1 MAHTYYG
8 SDGLILTSISRQ
20 NFDSGLS
27 RVDCIYKCR
36 TTSANDLEPTLKAGF
51 RVPDRPEFIIR
62 ENATRK
68 DETDGFTT
76 FTTSGFFG
84 SLVTAPDADNPIP
97 SVLGANVGSCNFT
110 SRIAGNFPGVGSGT
124 AMATV
129 YSLQVLGDTLT
140 RKFTMRKIDSV
151 TTLALPKVSLSATIL
166 VGTVTSAR
174 GTGIRYSGVEMEN
187 KFSRSEQDPNNPVIV
202 STYKRGSLINGLIGN
217 PEIISVNRSGFGEY
231 DEVTVTWGLKYN
243 DFTLQWLEEPGL
255 GWQKLPNNQG
265 VTRSIG
271 RPMRR

>member
-36 TTSANDLEPTLKAGF
+36 TTKANDLEPTLKAGF
-51 RVPDRPEFIIR
+51 RIPDRPEFIIR

-84 SLVTAPDADNPIP
+84 SLVAAPDANNPIP
-97 SVLGANVGSCNFT
+97 SVLGANTGSCNLT
-110 SRIAGNFPGVGSGT
+110 TDIGGMGVNGT
-124 AMATV
+124 FGVISNT
-129 YSLQVLGDTLT
+129 YNLQILGDTLT

-151 TTLALPKVSLSATIL
+151 TTLALPKTSLSASIL
-166 VGTVTSAR
+166 VGTVTSLR
-174 GTGIRYSGVEMEN
+174 GQGARYSGFELEN
-187 KFSRSEQDPNNPVIV
+187 KFSMAYLVEGNPGIV
-202 STYKRGSLINGLIGN
+202 STYKRGSLTNGLVGN

-243 DFTLQWLEEPGL
+243 DFRLTWTEERGPSWVL
-255 GWQKLPNNQG
+255 PSTNRQNWQNWKVVEG
-265 VTRSIG
+265 
-271 RPMRR
+271 

>member
-36 TTSANDLEPTLKAGF
+36 TTKANDLEPTLKAGF
-51 RVPDRPEFIIR
+51 RIPDRPEFIIR

-84 SLVTAPDADNPIP
+84 SLVTAPDANNPIP
-97 SVLGANVGSCNFT
+97 SVLGANTGSCKLEVVINSGFNG
-110 SRIAGNFPGVGSGT
+110 IA
-124 AMATV
+124 ATRRF
-129 YSLQVLGDTLT
+129 SFDLQILGDTLT
-140 RKFTMRKIDSV
+140 RKFTMRKTDSV
-151 TTLALPKVSLSATIL
+151 TTLALPKATLSATIL
-166 VGTVTSAR
+166 IGTVISRDGSQGAR
-174 GTGIRYSGVEMEN
+174 FSQAELEN
-187 KFSRSEQDPNNPVIV
+187 LFSRSDQDPNNPVIV
-202 STYKRGSLINGLIGN
+202 TTYKRGSLINGLSSN
-217 PEIISVNRSGFGEY
+217 TEIISVNRSSFGEY

-243 DFTLQWLEEPGL
+243 DFTIAYTEENGPG
-255 GWQKLPNNQG
+255 W
-265 VTRSIG
+265 V
-271 RPMRR
+271 RPSTNRQNWTTVLNTSGTI

>member
-68 DETDGFTT
+68 DETNGFTT
-76 FTTSGFFG
+76 FTTFGFFG
-84 SLVTAPDADNPIP
+84 SLVTAPDANNPIP
-97 SVLGANVGSCNFT
+97 SVLGANIGSCKLTTKVLPAAAFGFVN
-110 SRIAGNFPGVGSGT
+110 IN
-124 AMATV
+124 
-129 YSLQVLGDTLT
+129 YDLQILGDTLT
-140 RKFTMRKIDSV
+140 RKFTMRKTDSV
-151 TTLALPKVSLSATIL
+151 TTLALPKATLSATIL
-166 VGTVTSAR
+166 LATATNLSIQGT
-174 GTGIRYSGVEMEN
+174 RYSE
-187 KFSRSEQDPNNPVIV
+187 SELEDKLSKSISGNPFLVT
-202 STYKRGSLINGLIGN
+202 TYKSGSLSQGLVSN
-217 PEIISVNRSGFGEY
+217 PGIISVNRSSFGEY

-243 DFTLQWLEEPGL
+243 DFTLTIREEEAPGWV
-255 GWQKLPNNQG
+255 GESFWSSAP
-265 VTRSIG
+265 
-271 RPMRR
+271 

>member
-36 TTSANDLEPTLKAGF
+36 TTRANDLEPTLKAGF

-84 SLVTAPDADNPIP
+84 SLVTAPDANNPIP
-97 SVLGANVGSCNFT
+97 SVLGANVGSCNLSTHIT
-110 SRIAGNFPGVGSGT
+110 SVINGGLGSIL
-124 AMATV
+124 AE

-151 TTLALPKVSLSATIL
+151 TTLALPNVNLNAKIL
-166 VGTVTSAR
+166 VATGTSISER
-174 GTGIRYSGVEMEN
+174 GIRYSLVELEN
-187 KFSRSEQDPNNPVIV
+187 KFLRSEENPFNPVIIT
-202 STYKRGSLINGLIGN
+202 SYKRGSLINALVGN

-243 DFTLQWLEEPGL
+243 DFTLVWLEGAGPGYL
-255 GWQKLPNNQG
+255 LPPNQG
-265 VTRSIG
+265 ANLPTGHS
-271 RPMRR
+271 RRR

>member
-8 SDGLILTSISRQ
+8 SDALILTSISRQ

-36 TTSANDLEPTLKAGF
+36 TTRANDLEPTLKAGF

-84 SLVTAPDADNPIP
+84 SLVTAPDANNPIP
-97 SVLGANVGSCNFT
+97 SVLGANTGSCNLEVVINSGFDG
-110 SRIAGNFPGVGSGT
+110 IA
-124 AMATV
+124 ATRKNNLV
-129 YSLQVLGDTLT
+129 LQILGDTLT
-140 RKFTMRKIDSV
+140 RKFTMRKTDSV

-166 VGTVTSAR
+166 VGTVINRGGSQGAR
-174 GTGIRYSGVEMEN
+174 FSQAELEN
-187 KFSRSEQDPNNPVIV
+187 IFSRSDQDPNNPAIV
-202 STYKRGSLINGLIGN
+202 TTYKRGALISGLSSN
-217 PEIISVNRSGFGEY
+217 PEIISVNRSSFGEY

-243 DFTLQWLEEPGL
+243 DFTIRYTEERGPGWVRPT
-255 GWQKLPNNQG
+255 GIVQG
-265 VTRSIG
+265 GVIYKR
-271 RPMRR
+271 

>member
-51 RVPDRPEFIIR
+51 RIPDRPEFIIR

-84 SLVTAPDADNPIP
+84 SLVTTPDANNPIP
-97 SVLGANVGSCNFT
+97 SVLGANVGSCNLTTLIGTAFD
-110 SRIAGNFPGVGSGT
+110 GVVGSTGNT
-124 AMATV
+124 
-129 YSLQVLGDTLT
+129 YNLQVLGDTLT
-140 RKFTMRKIDSV
+140 RKFTMRKTDSV
-151 TTLALPKVSLSATIL
+151 TTLAFPKVSLSATIL

-174 GTGIRYSGVEMEN
+174 GKGIRYSGVEMEN
-187 KFSRSEQDPNNPVIV
+187 LFSRSDQDPNNPVIV
-202 STYKRGSLINGLIGN
+202 STYKRGSLANALVGN

-243 DFTLQWLEEPGL
+243 DFRLSWSEEPGP
-255 GWQKLPNNQG
+255 GWLRPTNGPNWTVVLKTSG
-265 VTRSIG
+265 TI
-271 RPMRR
+271 

>member
-51 RVPDRPEFIIR
+51 RIPDRPEFIIR

-84 SLVTAPDADNPIP
+84 SLVTAPDANNPIP
-97 SVLGANVGSCNFT
+97 SVLGANTGSCNLT
-110 SRIAGNFPGVGSGT
+110 TYIATAVDGPLGS
-124 AMATV
+124 TV
-129 YSLQVLGDTLT
+129 NTYNLQVLGDTLT

-151 TTLALPKVSLSATIL
+151 TTLALPKTSLSASIL
-166 VGTVTSAR
+166 VGTVTSLSGQGA
-174 GTGIRYSGVEMEN
+174 RYSGFELEN
-187 KFSRSEQDPNNPVIV
+187 KFSMPLVEGNPGIV
-202 STYKRGSLINGLIGN
+202 STYKRGSLTNGLVGN
-217 PEIISVNRSGFGEY
+217 PEIISVNRSSFGEY

-243 DFTLQWLEEPGL
+243 DFRLAWTEERGPG
-255 GWQKLPNNQG
+255 WVLPPTNRQSWTVVLKTTG
-265 VTRSIG
+265 AEG
-271 RPMRR
+271 

>member
-8 SDGLILTSISRQ
+8 SAGLILTSISRQ

-84 SLVTAPDADNPIP
+84 SLVTTPDADNPIP
-97 SVLGANVGSCNFT
+97 SVLGASTGSCNFT
-110 SRIAGNFPGVGSGT
+110 SRILDLISGFNVSGDT
-124 AMATV
+124 I
-129 YSLQVLGDTLT
+129 YKLQVLGDTLT

-151 TTLALPKVSLSATIL
+151 ATLVLPKVSLSATIL
-166 VGTVTSAR
+166 NGTLTSLGAFQGKR
-174 GTGIRYSGVEMEN
+174 FSLGELEN
-187 KFSRSEQDPNNPVIV
+187 KFSRPGLDSTNPLFV
-202 STYKRGSLINGLIGN
+202 STYERGSLVNSLVGI

-243 DFTLQWLEEPGL
+243 DFTLNWQESPGP
-255 GWQKLPNNQG
+255 GWVRPTGIVQG
-265 VTRSIG
+265 NRINERFSH
-271 RPMRR
+271 

>member
-8 SDGLILTSISRQ
+8 SDGLILTSITRQ

-76 FTTSGFFG
+76 LTTSGFFG

-97 SVLGANVGSCNFT
+97 SVLGANTGSCNLT
-110 SRIAGNFPGVGSGT
+110 TRIGT
-124 AMATV
+124 AVDGMIGGITNT
-129 YSLQVLGDTLT
+129 YNLQILGDTLT

-151 TTLALPKVSLSATIL
+151 TTLALPKTSLSASIL
-166 VGTVTSAR
+166 VGTVTSLRDQGA
-174 GTGIRYSGVEMEN
+174 RYSGFELEN
-187 KFSRSEQDPNNPVIV
+187 KFSMAYLGEGDPGIV
-202 STYKRGSLINGLIGN
+202 STYKRGSLTNGLVGN

-243 DFTLQWLEEPGL
+243 DFRLSWTEEPGP
-255 GWQKLPNNQG
+255 GWL
-265 VTRSIG
+265 
-271 RPMRR
+271 RPTGIMKGGGSVYRR